1 MINKLTVFTCTG
13 CDAEFG
19 IIPHTDFE
27 EEDVTF
33 CPMCGDPVESDAD
46 LDNLYTD
53 EDDDDD

>member
-1 MINKLTVFTCTG
+1 MINKLTVFACTG

-33 CPMCGDPVESDAD
+33 CPLCGDPVESDDD
-46 LDNLYTD
+46 LDELYTVN
-53 EDDDDD
+53 DDDD

>member
-33 CPMCGDPVESDAD
+33 CPMCGDPVESDAE
-46 LDNLYTD
+46 LDAFLDPED
-53 EDDDDD
+53 ED